1 METIRNVV
9 LFSVTL
15 MQKSATGGLK
25 SFSIFWVIFTQ
36 PTKSGCLCVFSACSL
51 PSEGI
56 FNIIGD
62 EFGSIVPQERYLF
75 KKFKA
80 YNDVVECV
88 YVCKLLKSLHVHVRG
103 STVTPFRVDTTKNSY
118 QVLIASS

>member
-1 METIRNVV
+1 MGTIRHVV

-15 MQKSATGGLK
+15 MQKSATGSLK
-25 SFSIFWVIFTQ
+25 SYSIFLVIFTQ

-62 EFGSIVPQERYLF
+62 EFGSIFIYTVFGFLHFCRFWPLF
-75 KKFKA
+75 GHFCLFWA
-80 YNDVVECV
+80 CV
-88 YVCKLLKSLHVHVRG
+88 GFQWGLGFFGSASELK
-103 STVTPFRVDTTKNSY
+103 DN
-118 QVLIASS
+118 

>member
-1 METIRNVV
+1 MCRFKLRNKN
-9 LFSVTL
+9 
-15 MQKSATGGLK
+15 M
-25 SFSIFWVIFTQ
+25 SI
-36 PTKSGCLCVFSACSL
+36 L
-51 PSEGI
+51 SEL
-56 FNIIGD
+56 N
-62 EFGSIVPQERYLF
+62 VPQERYIF

-103 STVTPFRVDTTKNSY
+103 STVTPFCVDTTRNSY